1 MSASIKYSY
10 IVLRYVHDTMTG
22 EFVNVGVALHAP
34 EAGYL
39 GAICRTTYRRVSA
52 AFPGLRREHF
62 RAVMRHIQASF
73 EQMGEQMGER
83 LSAQPIVPD
92 GRALQDIA
100 RSVLPADDSSLQWGP
115 VGVGLASD
123 PSQKLEALFDRM
135 VMRHDEPPPTR
146 VRRTDD
152 DVWRNFKRDL
162 EQRRLLRYFEPK
174 TISVQDDEVR
184 FEHAWKN
191 GVWHCVEPVS
201 FDMAAA
207 ENIKDKAHRLLGQL
221 TSVRDTTENFRL
233 YMLVARPGDDA
244 LMSAFESALS
254 ILQKMPCDM
263 EIVHEDDHSAL
274 ADRLAREVD
283 GHVQQQGSL
292 S

>member
-10 IVLRYVHDTMTG
+10 TVLRYVHDTMTG

-39 GAICRTTYRRVSA
+39 SAICRTTYRRVSA
-52 AFPGLRREHF
+52 AFPGLRGEHF
-62 RAVMRHIQASF
+62 RAVMRHVQARF
-73 EQMGEQMGER
+73 EQMGEQ
-83 LSAQPIVPD
+83 LSAEAKATGSQS
-92 GRALQDIA
+92 LLDIA
-100 RSVLPADDSSLQWGP
+100 RGVLPSDDSSFQWGP
-115 VGVGLASD
+115 VGVGLAAD
-123 PSQKLEALFDRM
+123 PSQKLEALFNRM
-135 VMRHDEPPPTR
+135 VMRYDEQAPTR

-207 ENIKDKAHRLLGQL
+207 ETIKDKAHKLLGQI
-221 TSVRDTTENFRL
+221 TSVNGTLDNFRL
-233 YMLVARPGDDA
+233 YMLVARPDDDA
-244 LMSAFESALS
+244 LMPAFESAMS
-254 ILQKMPCDM
+254 ILQKMPCDK
-263 EIVHEDDHSAL
+263 EIVQEDEHAAL
-274 ADRLAREVD
+274 ADRLASEVEA
-283 GHVQQQGSL
+283 HLKQQRL
-292 S
+292 VN

>member
-1 MSASIKYSY
+1 MSASIKYTY
-10 IVLRYVHDTMTG
+10 TVLRYVHDTMTG
-22 EFVNVGVALHAP
+22 EFVNVGVAMHAP

-39 GAICRTTYRRVSA
+39 SAICRTTYRRVSA
-52 AFPGLRREHF
+52 VFPGLRGEHF
-62 RAVMRHIQASF
+62 RAVMRHVQARF
-73 EQMGEQMGER
+73 EQLGER
-83 LSAQPIVPD
+83 LSTESIAPD
-92 GRALQDIA
+92 GRVLQDIA
-100 RSVLPADDSSLQWGP
+100 RGVLPADDSSFQWGP
-115 VGVGLASD
+115 VGVGLTSD
-123 PSQKLEALFDRM
+123 PSQKLEALFNRM
-135 VMRHDEPPPTR
+135 VMRYDEQPPTR

-207 ENIKDKAHRLLGQL
+207 ETIKDKAHKLLGQI
-221 TSVRDTTENFRL
+221 TSVHETAENFRL
-233 YMLVARPGDDA
+233 YMLVARPDDDT
-244 LMSAFESALS
+244 LLPAFESALS
-254 ILQKMPCDM
+254 ILQKMPCDK
-263 EIVHEDDHSAL
+263 EIFQEDDHAAL

-283 GHVQQQGSL
+283 DHMKQQSL
-292 S
+292 LS

>member
-10 IVLRYVHDTMTG
+10 TVLRYVHDTVTG

-39 GAICRTTYRRVSA
+39 SAICRTTYRRVSA
-52 AFPGLRREHF
+52 AFPGLKGEHF
-62 RAVMRHIQASF
+62 RAVMRHVQARF
-73 EQMGEQMGER
+73 EQLGEHSSVESHASGSQS
-83 LSAQPIVPD
+83 L
-92 GRALQDIA
+92 LDIA
-100 RSVLPADDSSLQWGP
+100 RRVLPADDSSFQWGP
-115 VGVGLASD
+115 VGVGLAAD
-123 PSQKLEALFDRM
+123 PSQKLEALFNRM
-135 VMRHDEPPPTR
+135 VMRYDEQAPTR

-174 TISVQDDEVR
+174 TISVQDDEIR

-207 ENIKDKAHRLLGQL
+207 ETIKDKAHKLLGQI
-221 TSVRDTTENFRL
+221 TSVNATSENFRL
-233 YMLVARPGDDA
+233 YMLVARPDDDA
-244 LMSAFESALS
+244 LMPAFESALS
-254 ILQKMPCDM
+254 ILQKMPCDK
-263 EIVHEDDHSAL
+263 EIVQEDEHAAL
-274 ADRLAREVD
+274 ADRLACEVD
-283 GHVQQQGSL
+283 AHRKQQRL
-292 S
+292 LD